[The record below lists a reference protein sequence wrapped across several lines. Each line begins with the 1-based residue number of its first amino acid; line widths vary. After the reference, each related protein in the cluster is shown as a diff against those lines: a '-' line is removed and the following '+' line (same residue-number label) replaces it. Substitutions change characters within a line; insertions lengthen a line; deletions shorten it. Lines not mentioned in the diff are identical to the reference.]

1 MTEAQEKLY
10 VGLKALEKETGFTI
24 IGAFSHR
31 LYIVPVGEARPYG
44 DKAFPVFNSPAGIS
58 KEEGGN

>member
-1 MTEAQEKLY
+1 MTELQEKLY
-10 VGLKALEKETGFTI
+10 NGIKALEKETGLTV

-44 DKAFPVFNSPAGIS
+44 DRAFPIFNGKTGI
-58 KEEGGN
+58 E